1 MLNGYAGTVL
11 RVYLADGRV
20 EKTPL
25 SRQMAEEFIGGRGF
39 VAKTLFDE
47 LPPRVDPLG
56 PENIFVMATG
66 PLSGHFLPASGKT
79 HFGCK
84 SPASG
89 GYGDSNMGG
98 HFGPAFKYAGYD
110 MLVLTGRAPSPS
122 LLVIDDDRVEI
133 RSAEGYW
140 GMGSLSV
147 EAKLK
152 ADLGG
157 DFQILTIGPAGE
169 NGVVFACI
177 THDFGRQ
184 AGRVGIGAV
193 LGSKNLKAV
202 AVRGTGD
209 IPVGDARALYEEGK
223 NAYRAVRAKPGF
235 TGWTPEGTAGITD
248 WINRVGAFPT
258 KNFSTSY
265 WEKHSDING
274 EAILR
279 ELKITDKG
287 CYCCPTPCGKYGRA
301 RTGLGDVY
309 VEGPEFETIALLG
322 GNCMLGDI
330 AEVAYANYVCDELG
344 VDTISAGVV
353 CSWAIECF
361 EKGILDQATIGRELR
376 FGDLKSVVYL
386 LEQIACR
393 RGIGDLL
400 AQGVRTAAQ
409 KTGRGSASFAIQVKG
424 LEWSGYECRN
434 APGMMLA
441 YMTSD
446 IGAHHAR
453 AWVLG
458 HDLAGT
464 AANVHELIASGGGG
478 GKLPKSA
485 PQGRAKYVV
494 DSQHTRPLFDLLGIC
509 RLQYMELGF
518 EPEHYERLFDKVT
531 GRRMTWQELLA
542 ISEKVWQL
550 TRGISAREIPGFGRA
565 FDYPPERFMT
575 EPVPDGPNA
584 GHCVPREEVD
594 ILLDEYYT
602 LRGWD
607 KNGIPTAE
615 TLRRVGLDDV
625 ADTITDWACHAQ
637 ESTGLK

>member
-11 RVYLADGRV
+11 RIDLTDGRV
-20 EKTPL
+20 EKEPL
-25 SRQMAEEFIGGRGF
+25 PEKLAKDFIGGRGF

-47 LPPRVDPLG
+47 LPPGAEPLG
-56 PENIFVMATG
+56 PENLFVMATG

-110 MLVLTGRAPSPS
+110 MLVLTGRAEAPS
-122 LLVIDDDRVEI
+122 LLVIEDDRVEI
-133 RSAEGYW
+133 RPAGGYW
-140 GMGSLSV
+140 GMGSISA

-152 ADLGG
+152 KDLGE

-193 LGSKNLKAV
+193 LGSKNIKAI
-202 AVRGTGD
+202 AVKGTGD
-209 IPVGDARALYEEGK
+209 IPASDVRGLYEEGK
-223 NAYRAVRAKPGF
+223 KAYADVRAKPGF

-258 KNFSTSY
+258 RNFGTSY
-265 WEKHSDING
+265 WEKHPDING
-274 EAILR
+274 AAILR

-301 RTGLGDVY
+301 KTSLGDVY

-322 GNCMLGDI
+322 SNCMLGEI
-330 AEVAYANYVCDELG
+330 SEVGYANYVADELG

-353 CSWAIECF
+353 CSWAIECV
-361 EKGILDQATIGRELR
+361 EKGILDEASVGRDVR
-376 FGDLKSVVYL
+376 FGDLASVVYL
-386 LEQIACR
+386 LEQIAHR
-393 RGIGDLL
+393 SGIGDLL
-400 AQGVRTAAQ
+400 AQGVRAAAQ
-409 KTGRGSASFAIQVKG
+409 QTGQGSEAFAIQVKG

-464 AANVHELIASGGGG
+464 AANVHELIASGGSGE
-478 GKLPKSA
+478 KLPKSA

-518 EPEHYERLFDKVT
+518 EPEHYERLFEKAT
-531 GRRMTWQELLA
+531 GRRMSWSELLGV
-542 ISEKVWQL
+542 SERVWQL
-550 TRGISAREIPGFGRA
+550 TRSISAREIPGFGRA

-584 GHCVPREEVD
+584 GHCVTREEVD
-594 ILLDEYYT
+594 ILLDEYYA

-607 KNGIPTAE
+607 ENGIPTAE
-615 TLRRVGLDDV
+615 TLERFGLADV
-625 ADTITDWACHAQ
+625 AGTMDSWACHSGGA
-637 ESTGLK
+637 SS